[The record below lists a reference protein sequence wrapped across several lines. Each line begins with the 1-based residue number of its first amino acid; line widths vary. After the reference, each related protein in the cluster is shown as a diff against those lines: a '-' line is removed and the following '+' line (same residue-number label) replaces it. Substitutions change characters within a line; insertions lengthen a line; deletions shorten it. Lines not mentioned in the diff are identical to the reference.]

1 MKFKLS
7 ILMVL
12 SVFILASSA
21 KAQTSQPASGSTKTE
36 IPVIS
41 IGNQVKPTKSGE
53 EKTEK
58 AEKTDKKEKP
68 ATSKKSVERAPKVAR
83 IDTVPLELKQTIYS
97 RKSQVGNEV
106 TFIVAENVP
115 SKGVPVLSRG
125 TPVIG
130 KISAIEKPAKKN
142 PGKLVIAFDHIVTA
156 SGGSVPFT
164 ATVELVSQQ
173 DKGGS
178 YGKEIFMPAGF
189 KQSVAPSSVVKS
201 AGRPQKL
208 KSTKGTL
215 TAKAEVSDISIRVN
229 DGKLPGKIEVY
240 VEPPTGMKVTDLKDD
255 SLKLVRVNDF
265 ALLKPLNSDAG
276 NAKVGDFNKNNIQ
289 DLKFVFDGWELSK
302 YLPAGSSVIVFS
314 GMTKAGKPIEA
325 TGHAKVE
332 FK

>member
-1 MKFKLS
+1 MKFKFS
-7 ILMVL
+7 ILMFL
-12 SVFILASSA
+12 PVFILASHA
-21 KAQTSQPASGSTKTE
+21 KAQTSQPATGSTKTE

-53 EKTEK
+53 EKPEK
-58 AEKTDKKEKP
+58 NGKTT
-68 ATSKKSVERAPKVAR
+68 ASKKSVERAPKVAR

-115 SKGVPVLSRG
+115 SKGLPVLSRG

-156 SGGSVPFT
+156 SGGSIPFT

-178 YGKEIFMPAGF
+178 YGREIFMPAGF
-189 KQSVAPSSVVKS
+189 RQAVAPSSVVKS
-201 AGRPQKL
+201 AGRPQKI

-215 TAKAEVSDISIRVN
+215 SAKAEVNDISIRVN
-229 DGKLPGKIEVY
+229 DGKVPSKIDVY
-240 VEPPTGMKVTDLKDD
+240 IEPPTGMKVTDLKED
-255 SLKLVRVNDF
+255 SLKLIRVNDF
-265 ALLKPLNSDAG
+265 ALLKPLNSEAG

-314 GMTKAGKPIEA
+314 GMTKGGKPFEA
-325 TGHAKVE
+325 TGHSKVE